1 MDRRSFRSLLA
12 RRPDFGYP
20 LDMLLIFAEELK
32 EYIRRNLEGVVYED
46 DLLYSN
52 VREDRV
58 FHEIKPRRES
68 FRRPPNAAAP
78 AGGAAKSARR
88 PEPEPSVQKTER
100 PLPKAQH
107 IPPARDEDVQ
117 LCASESAPPREPEAF
132 AGAYHKDIEAEL
144 QKQIAE
150 RSDESFSGLLLRL
163 IDEAG
168 MTDAQCYNRAN
179 LNRSHFNRIKNDP
192 TYKVQKNTAIAL
204 GLALKLPRKKF
215 DELIGRAGYSLSKA
229 NISDLIIEFFLGRGV
244 YDIMTINR
252 YLYEYDQPILGA
264 GVR

>member
-1 MDRRSFRSLLA
+1 MS
-12 RRPDFGYP
+12 
-20 LDMLLIFAEELK
+20 LIFSEELK
-32 EYIRRNLEGVVYED
+32 EYIARNLEGVVFED

-52 VREDRV
+52 AREDRV
-58 FHEIKPRRES
+58 FHEIKPRKAS

-78 AGGAAKSARR
+78 AGGAAKSA
-88 PEPEPSVQKTER
+88 
-100 PLPKAQH
+100 
-107 IPPARDEDVQ
+107 
-117 LCASESAPPREPEAF
+117 PPREPEAF
-132 AGAYHKDIEAEL
+132 AGAYPKDIEAEL
-144 QKQIAE
+144 KKQIAE

-204 GLALKLPRKKF
+204 GLALRLPRGKF

-229 NISDLIIEFFLGRGV
+229 NISDLIIEFFLSRGV